1 MNESPLNLLTVLGSS
16 RAESISA
23 SMARRVAAEAEQ
35 LGAATREW
43 DLRSRSLA
51 PFDAADGD
59 DAALVDEARAAVLGA
74 DALVLA
80 TPDYHGGPSGR
91 LKNFLDHF
99 WRELSGKLFAVVVAS
114 HEKGLTVQDQLRTV
128 IRQCYGWSLPY
139 GVAASSA
146 AFDEHCRLT
155 DAAVADRLRM
165 MARDVVV
172 YGTLL
177 RQQLRRDLARGGS
190 AAEIGFAARLLQR

>member
-1 MNESPLNLLTVLGSS
+1 MNDTPLRVLTVLGSS
-16 RAESISA
+16 RPDSVSA
-23 SMARRVAAEAEQ
+23 TMARTVATEARR

-43 DLRSRSLA
+43 DLRGSAL
-51 PFDAADGD
+51 PPYDADNDGSE
-59 DAALVDEARAAVLGA
+59 VVGEARSAVAWA

-99 WRELSGKLFAVVVAS
+99 WRELSGKLFAIVVAS
-114 HEKGLTVQDQLRTV
+114 HEKGLTVQDHLRTT

-146 AFDEHCRLT
+146 AFDDHCRLT
-155 DAAVADRLRM
+155 DAAVAGRLRM
-165 MARDVVV
+165 MARDTVV
-172 YGTLL
+172 YGALI
-177 RQQLRRDLARGGS
+177 RAQLHRDLAAGGGPGD
-190 AAEIGFAARLLQR
+190 IGFAARLLER